1 MKNKTA
7 PAQIYRLCLLVLLI
21 LLSFGVSA
29 QTGQT
34 IELAK
39 TNSPID
45 KTAALT
51 DFKYVTGEGEDF
63 FERLNGAGK
72 LGYKL
77 ENITLLPANFNKIG
91 DPAQLAALLRLKKGN
106 VYEYSWLE
114 PEAVSTFSAESTVGF
129 DVFENIPVSLDSG
142 YSPTS
147 RSEKTGTEQVL
158 DNLMSA
164 LSATYGSYFI
174 LERAN
179 AGKNQKD
186 YELLTSKFGW
196 GKSPKKTLQSGIEKI
211 SGEGFRPT
219 FMFPA
224 KLGIASD
231 ISVLAVKETNDIKSV
246 GAKPEYKLLRTE
258 YSFEKKVNRLAQ
270 QGFRLIYI
278 TVNIAQKFALM
289 SKNSES
295 AATFSYKWIDT
306 FQNPDLSEIAK
317 LAEQGFAYHSVMWE
331 NELEKKLIFEKKTGA
346 DEKYDYKTV
355 KLTTWERQSGK
366 TESPLPPTSEE
377 IKAEFERLLKEGY
390 VVRDLFYAGGINVL
404 FEHKK

>member
-7 PAQIYRLCLLVLLI
+7 PAQIYRLCLLALLAF
-21 LLSFGVSA
+21 LSLGVSA

-34 IELAK
+34 IELTQ
-39 TNSPID
+39 TNSPVD

-51 DFKYVTGEGEDF
+51 DFKYVTGMGEDF
-63 FERLNGAGK
+63 FKRMNEAGK

-106 VYEYSWLE
+106 VYEYGWLE

-129 DVFENIPVSLDSG
+129 DVFENIPISLDSG

-147 RSEKTGTEQVL
+147 RSEKTATEETL
-158 DNLMSA
+158 DSLMSA
-164 LSATYGSYFI
+164 LSMTYGSYFI

-179 AGKNQKD
+179 GGKNQKD

-196 GKSPKKTLQSGIEKI
+196 GKTPKKTLQAGIEKI

-224 KLGIASD
+224 KLGAASD
-231 ISVLAVKETNDIKSV
+231 ISVLAVKETSDMKSV
-246 GAKPEYKLLRTE
+246 SAKPEYTLLRTE
-258 YSFEKKVNRLAQ
+258 YGFEKKINRQAQ
-270 QGFRLIYI
+270 QGYRLNYI

-295 AATFSYKWIDT
+295 GAAFSYKWIDT

-317 LAEQGFAYHSVMWE
+317 LAEQGFVYHSVMWE
-331 NELEKKLIFEKKTGA
+331 NELEKKLIFEKKTDA
-346 DEKYDYKTV
+346 AEKYDYKIV
-355 KLTTWERQSGK
+355 KLTPRERQPGK
-366 TESPLPPTSEE
+366 TPPTSEE

-390 VVRDLFYAGGINVL
+390 VVRDLFYAAGINVL
-404 FEHKK
+404 LERKK